1 MTGPDAPAALRATGL
16 GFRYR
21 ARGGWTLRD
30 CEFTVPS
37 GRITALAGR
46 NGAGKSTLLHLAGGL
61 LRADSGEIRVLDAAG
76 TPQARARVALLTQ
89 DKPLYLRFT
98 VADTLR
104 MGEKLN
110 SSWDQAAAERTV
122 REGGIPLTARVG
134 ELSPGQRT
142 RVALA
147 LALGKR
153 PELLLLDEPLA
164 DLDPVARGEIMAAL
178 MAESAERGTS
188 IVLSSHVLPE
198 LEQTCDWVLLLRDG
212 RIELSEDT
220 EVLRESHAVLTG
232 HTDQADTLAGR
243 HAVVHRRTSGRQ
255 MTALVRQH
263 GPLRGDWRASSSPWA
278 SGGSPART
286 VCGATR
292 PPPGR
297 SPTAA
302 CPRSGIY
309 SGTRTSSTACTTPSC
324 TWCSRSSATAS

>member
-21 ARGGWTLRD
+21 ARSGWALRD

-37 GRITALAGR
+37 GRITALVGR

-61 LRADSGEIRVLDAAG
+61 LHAGSGEIRVLDAVPG
-76 TPQARARVALLTQ
+76 TSEARARVALLTQ
-89 DKPLYLRFT
+89 DKPLYPRFT

-110 SSWDQAAAERTV
+110 SSWDRAAAERTV
-122 REGGIPLTARVG
+122 DEGGIPLTARVG

-153 PELLLLDEPLA
+153 PELLLLDEPMA

-178 MAESAERGTS
+178 MAEAADRGMS

-198 LEQTCDWVLLLRDG
+198 LEQTCDWVLLLRNG
-212 RIELSEDT
+212 RIELSEDADA
-220 EVLRESHAVLTG
+220 LRESHVILTG
-232 HTDQADTLAGR
+232 QADQADTLAGR
-243 HAVVHRRTSGRQ
+243 HTVVHRRTAGRQ
-255 MTALVRQH
+255 LTALVRQH
-263 GPLRGDWRASSSPWA
+263 GPLHGDWHVERPRLEDILVGHLQADDA
-278 SGGSPART
+278 DDMVRPAPAERT
-286 VCGATR
+286 E
-292 PPPGR
+292 
-297 SPTAA
+297 AA
-302 CPRSGIY
+302 
-309 SGTRTSSTACTTPSC
+309 A
-324 TWCSRSSATAS
+324 